1 MFHALAKVPHLHIVP
16 KVADAL
22 GRTGVGI
29 RVPSQGGTFTAI
41 FDPRTF
47 RPLGVNS
54 INRAVAFR
62 EALVVQR
69 HGRRPGR
76 PAALTRRWGAP
87 PAFQRA
93 GLLAV
98 RDAAR

>member
-1 MFHALAKVPHLHIVP
+1 MLVYAFGLLTSTDLTPAQQAAMFHALAKVPHLHIVP

-47 RPLGVNS
+47 RPLGRNS
-54 INRAVAFR
+54 INRAVAYR
-62 EALVVQR
+62 EALVVPATVVDRVGQR
-69 HGRRPGR
+69 P
-76 PAALTRRWGAP
+76 
-87 PAFQRA
+87 
-93 GLLAV
+93 
-98 RDAAR
+98 